1 MNVCRVIALTIV
13 LTTSLFSKAVFG
25 QDMPASSPAYLFSYF
40 KNNGEAGLQLAY
52 SNDGLKW
59 AAIDN
64 GDSFLKPK
72 IGGKLMRDPSI
83 CQDPNGVFHLV
94 WTTGWWDNGIGIAH
108 SNDLINWSEQTF
120 LPVMKHEST
129 AKNCWAPEIFY
140 DPATTTFL
148 ICWATTIP
156 GRFPDTENLG
166 DNNHRMYFVTTKDF
180 KTYSETKLF
189 YDPGFNVIDTFIIK
203 DEQNNRYVLFLKDET
218 KSPVAQKNIRVAFA
232 EKAAG
237 PYGAASEPITGK
249 YWAEGP
255 TAVKIGEQWIVY
267 FDKYTQGKYG
277 AVASSDLK
285 TWEDISD
292 KVQFPRGTRHGTI
305 FQVAPSVLQKLLI
318 LNAK

>member
-1 MNVCRVIALTIV
+1 MFYV
-13 LTTSLFSKAVFG
+13 LTVSSFSAIAFA
-25 QDMPASSPAYLFSYF
+25 QDEIESSSAYLFSYF
-40 KNNGEAGLQLAY
+40 KNNGESGLQFAY
-52 SNDGLKW
+52 SYDGLKW
-59 AAIDN
+59 TVLNKANN
-64 GDSFLKPK
+64 GESFLKPQV
-72 IGGKLMRDPSI
+72 GGKLMRDPSI

-129 AKNCWAPEIFY
+129 AKNCWAPEIYY
-140 DPATTTFL
+140 DAATRNYL
-148 ICWATTIP
+148 IVWATTIP
-156 GRFPDTENLG
+156 GRFPETENLG

-189 YDPGFNVIDTFIIK
+189 YDPGFNVIDTFIAK
-203 DEQNNRYVLFLKDET
+203 DDQNNRYIMFLKNET
-218 KSPVAQKNIRVAFA
+218 KSPVAQKNICVAFA
-232 EKAAG
+232 ENAAG
-237 PYGAASEPITGK
+237 PYGPASNPITGN

-255 TAVKIGEQWIVY
+255 AAIKIGEQWIVY

-292 KVQFPRGTRHGTI
+292 KVQFPRGTRHGTVLK
-305 FQVAPSVLQKLLI
+305 VAPSVLNKLL
-318 LNAK
+318 LVSEK